1 MKEERFTLK
10 FLGALMESVNIA
22 PKEFRRNLWHVAAV
36 LVLIVLA
43 GRLPELISVTSALL
57 K

>member
-1 MKEERFTLK
+1 
-10 FLGALMESVNIA
+10 MESVNIA
-22 PKEFRRNLWHVAAV
+22 PKEFRRNLWHVAGV